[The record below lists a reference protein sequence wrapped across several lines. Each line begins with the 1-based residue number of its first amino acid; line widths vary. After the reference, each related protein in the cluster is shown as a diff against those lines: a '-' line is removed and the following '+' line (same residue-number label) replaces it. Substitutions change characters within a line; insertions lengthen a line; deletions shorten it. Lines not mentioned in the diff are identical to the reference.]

1 LSSERTAARRS
12 QAEESRPPTSDMK
25 SGDAVSLHL
34 AATVDEPAHDI
45 TLVFYDCKEIEH
57 RANGLGRIERELP
70 DWLHADVA
78 VLGEPTGGDIE
89 AGCQGVLRVVV
100 VVGTTGTRTHSARA
114 CLGDN
119 AIHKLGALLDRL
131 TA

>member
-1 LSSERTAARRS
+1 
-12 QAEESRPPTSDMK
+12 MK
-25 SGDAVSLHL
+25 SGDAVFLHL

-45 TLVFYDCKEIEH
+45 TLVFYDCEEIEH

-78 VLGEPTGGDIE
+78 ILGEPTGGDIE

-100 VVGTTGTRTHSARA
+100 RMTARA
-114 CLGDN
+114 PTRRGRIW
-119 AIHKLGALLDRL
+119 ATTRSLDLARSS
-131 TA
+131 TG